1 MIVTKGILFKKE
13 AIMQEILVQEREIE
27 QRIRKKE
34 KKKKKTKLQE
44 VNEEI

>member
-1 MIVTKGILFKKE
+1 
-13 AIMQEILVQEREIE
+13 MQEILVQEREIE